1 MKNKI
6 TFNFLFNRNITAM
19 QNIDGSFESAS

>member
-1 MKNKI
+1 MENKNKFI
-6 TFNFLFNRNITAM
+6 FLFNTNITAM